1 MFILAQVARRR
12 ITRPP
17 LVAAV
22 EVDDLTA
29 LAVAEGVLD
38 LTHPSVRTM
47 STQHPDGET
56 PPDAPFCAICPSRG
70 QH

>member
-17 LVAAV
+17 VVAAV

-29 LAVAEGVLD
+29 LAVAVGVL
-38 LTHPSVRTM
+38 TSPSVR
-47 STQHPDGET
+47 P
-56 PPDAPFCAICPSRG
+56 IR
-70 QH
+70 